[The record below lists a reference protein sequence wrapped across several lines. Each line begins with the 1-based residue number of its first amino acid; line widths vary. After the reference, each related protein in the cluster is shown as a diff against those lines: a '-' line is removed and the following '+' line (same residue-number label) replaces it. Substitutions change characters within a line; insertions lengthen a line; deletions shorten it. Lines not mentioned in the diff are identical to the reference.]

1 MHGAGFFRALK
12 GIEMKQLNGTVAVV
26 TGAGRGLGAA
36 LAYALAEAGCD
47 LVLCGRSLGA
57 LKDVAAT
64 IARKF
69 ERPVQTVALDLAD
82 AKSVAAAI
90 ATIKDGNGHLDILVN
105 NGAMWLEDSDE
116 DHPEDAVLGVVNA
129 AVTGTFLFTQGLL
142 PLLGRS
148 PRPDIVTIGSISG
161 LPNAALQSVSVP
173 FYAAKRAQAALA
185 DGLRQKLAGTPIR
198 SIVVHPPYLEDV
210 SPLDGA
216 WEAAASRE
224 KGEAATNRDIA
235 EAVLFALTRPRH
247 VTLSITVD
255 ADEGGLYPSPG
266 RPA

>member
-1 MHGAGFFRALK
+1 M
-12 GIEMKQLNGTVAVV
+12 IQLNGTVAVV

-47 LVLCGRSLGA
+47 LVLCGRSQSA
-57 LKDVAAT
+57 LKDVAEP
-64 IARKF
+64 IARNLG
-69 ERPVQTVALDLAD
+69 RRVQTVALDLAD
-82 AKSVAAAI
+82 AKSVAAAVEG
-90 ATIKDGNGHLDILVN
+90 IKAENTRVDTLVN

-116 DHPEDAVLGVVNA
+116 DHPDDAVISVINA

-142 PLLGRS
+142 PLLAHS
-148 PRPDIVTIGSISG
+148 ARPDIVTIGSISG
-161 LPNAALQSVSVP
+161 LPNAALQTVSVP

-185 DGLRQKLAGTPIR
+185 DGLRQKLAGTPTR

-216 WEAAASRE
+216 WEAAGSRK

-255 ADEGGLYPSPG
+255 ADEGGLYPSPL
-266 RPA
+266 RSA

>member
-1 MHGAGFFRALK
+1 M
-12 GIEMKQLNGTVAVV
+12 IQLNGTVAVV

-47 LVLCGRSLGA
+47 LVLCGRSQSA
-57 LKDVAAT
+57 LKDVAEP
-64 IARKF
+64 IARNLG
-69 ERPVQTVALDLAD
+69 RRVQTVALDLAD
-82 AKSVAAAI
+82 AKSVAAAVEG
-90 ATIKDGNGHLDILVN
+90 IKAENTRVDILVN

-116 DHPEDAVLGVVNA
+116 DHPDDAVISVINA

-142 PLLGRS
+142 PLLAHS
-148 PRPDIVTIGSISG
+148 ARPDIVTIGSISG
-161 LPNAALQSVSVP
+161 LPNAALQTVSVP

-185 DGLRQKLAGTPIR
+185 DGLRQKFAGTPTR

-216 WEAAASRE
+216 WEAAGSRK

-255 ADEGGLYPSPG
+255 ADEGGLYPSPL
-266 RPA
+266 RSA

>member
-1 MHGAGFFRALK
+1 M
-12 GIEMKQLNGTVAVV
+12 IQLNGTVAVV

-47 LVLCGRSLGA
+47 LVLCGRSQSA
-57 LKDVAAT
+57 LKDVAEP
-64 IARKF
+64 IARNLG
-69 ERPVQTVALDLAD
+69 RRVQTVALDLAD
-82 AKSVAAAI
+82 AKSVAAAVEG
-90 ATIKDGNGHLDILVN
+90 IKAENTRVDILVN

-116 DHPEDAVLGVVNA
+116 DHPDDAVISVINA

-142 PLLGRS
+142 PLLAHSAG
-148 PRPDIVTIGSISG
+148 PDIVTIGSISG
-161 LPNAALQSVSVP
+161 LPNAALQTVSVP
-173 FYAAKRAQAALA
+173 FHAAKRAQAALA
-185 DGLRQKLAGTPIR
+185 DGLRQKLAGTPTR

-216 WEAAASRE
+216 WEAAGSRK

-255 ADEGGLYPSPG
+255 ADEGGLYPSPL
-266 RPA
+266 RSA

>member
-1 MHGAGFFRALK
+1 M
-12 GIEMKQLNGTVAVV
+12 
-26 TGAGRGLGAA
+26 
-36 LAYALAEAGCD
+36 AYALAEAGCD
-47 LVLCGRSLGA
+47 LVLCGRSQSA
-57 LKDVAAT
+57 LKDVAEP
-64 IARKF
+64 IARNLG
-69 ERPVQTVALDLAD
+69 RRVQTVALDLAD
-82 AKSVAAAI
+82 AKSVAAAVEG
-90 ATIKDGNGHLDILVN
+90 IKAENTRVDILVN

-116 DHPEDAVLGVVNA
+116 DHPDDAVISVINA

-142 PLLGRS
+142 PLLAHS
-148 PRPDIVTIGSISG
+148 ARPDIVTIGSISG
-161 LPNAALQSVSVP
+161 LPNAALQTVSVP

-185 DGLRQKLAGTPIR
+185 DGLRQKLAGTPPR

-216 WEAAASRE
+216 WEAAGSRK

-255 ADEGGLYPSPG
+255 ADEGGLYPSPL
-266 RPA
+266 RST

>member
-1 MHGAGFFRALK
+1 M
-12 GIEMKQLNGTVAVV
+12 
-26 TGAGRGLGAA
+26 
-36 LAYALAEAGCD
+36 AYALAEAGCD
-47 LVLCGRSLGA
+47 LVLCGRSQSA
-57 LKDVAAT
+57 LKDVAEP
-64 IARKF
+64 IARNLG
-69 ERPVQTVALDLAD
+69 RRVQTVALDLAD
-82 AKSVAAAI
+82 AKSVAAAVEGI
-90 ATIKDGNGHLDILVN
+90 RAENTRVDILVN

-116 DHPEDAVLGVVNA
+116 DHPDDAVISVINA

-142 PLLGRS
+142 PLLAHS
-148 PRPDIVTIGSISG
+148 ARPDIVTIGSISG
-161 LPNAALQSVSVP
+161 LPNAALQTVSVP

-185 DGLRQKLAGTPIR
+185 DGLRQKLAGTPTR

-216 WEAAASRE
+216 WEAAGSRK

-255 ADEGGLYPSPG
+255 ADEGGLYPSPL
-266 RPA
+266 RST